1 MLTPLLSAVAGEHIK
16 AYVWVGCGLALIG
29 LSLIATSAAAT
40 TATSAAA
47 TEIAILNMFNKGDTM
62 ILAGALS
69 WSMYIFRTSKLAQHH
84 PALNL
89 QFTKTIF
96 LALMYGGWLLSDVT
110 STLAAADTSFLTD
123 GWWRGGV
130 LASLW
135 PASKSPTVWILLVYS
150 AIGPGVLADI
160 LQQRGQGYLDSASE
174 SNIILCLE
182 SVFGVMC
189 AFVTLGELVSLREIA
204 GGSLIVTAA
213 VLASR

>member
-1 MLTPLLSAVAGEHIK
+1 MTPLLSVVAGERIK
-16 AYVWVGCGLALIG
+16 TYVWGGCGLALIG

-40 TATSAAA
+40 TATSATA
-47 TEIAILNMFNKGDTM
+47 TKIAMFNLFNKGDTM

-69 WSMYIFRTSKLAQHH
+69 WSMYIFRTSKLAQQH

-89 QFTKTIF
+89 QFTKAIF
-96 LALMYGGWLLSDVT
+96 LALMYGGWLLSDAT
-110 STLAAADTSFLTD
+110 STLAATDTSFLTD
-123 GWWRGGV
+123 GWWRGEV

-135 PASKSPTVWILLVYS
+135 PGWKSPTVWMLLVYS
-150 AIGPGVLADI
+150 AIGPGALADI

-182 SVFGVMC
+182 SAFGVIC
-189 AFVTLGELVSLREIA
+189 AFVILGEMVSLREIA